1 MLPSLISYVT
11 LLQHYGSE
19 QVNDEKVCL
28 QFGSAVFNAIL
39 KMVPDEKE
47 GVNVVPGAQIMLI
60 VTRGDSFAKFPV
72 MTD

>member
-1 MLPSLISYVT
+1 M
-11 LLQHYGSE
+11 
-19 QVNDEKVCL
+19 NDEKVCL